1 VVTLTRSLSIAG
13 AFVLLAAPL
22 TAQAPVWPI
31 ANGSHDVLHSFQN
44 PFVFSQYFHEGVDL
58 RGSLIDVV
66 AVRDGIVR
74 YKNQGDSGGNILV
87 EVSTPSGIESDSYLH
102 VIIDPWLVD
111 DPIQAGDR
119 IGVIN
124 DNYFAQLLQDH
135 VHVNRFRGYAGG
147 NGYVAGRTNML
158 HPLVLFATGPELDP
172 QQLPAGP
179 EDANEDGR
187 TFYVVTNNQTT
198 PLNYAFAKS
207 DLILEATDRLSNTLY
222 WNQGVVGVGY
232 WIEALS
238 GGDDVASALTPY
250 RLLRFDDNWRSSSSD
265 CDLFVGSALLTTAAS
280 QVKFGPDNTGWT
292 MTASYRL
299 TETSGFTGAASAI
312 STAQSW
318 VTDARIGGGSANGTG
333 AATARE
339 IAEARF
345 QDGRVRVHALVAD
358 LAGEVDYPQGVV
370 VDNWRPYVK
379 TVRVL
384 DGASEVYRSGWS
396 FDSGT
401 GQLSFA
407 RRFSAD
413 YEFTLGEPVTLE
425 IEFSEPMA
433 SATLAL
439 APALGIV
446 PALSSAQGPEERRLW
461 STTFTLANLPAR
473 HHLAR
478 LTFTGTDLAGT
489 TLFPFASTATLN
501 TPFNK
506 RANATAI
513 TTPTTD
519 TLHVLPLARRRGTSG
534 PP

>member
-1 VVTLTRSLSIAG
+1 MVVLARSSCSG
-13 AFVLLAAPL
+13 LALAL
-22 TAQAPVWPI
+22 CAAYSSAQAPVWPM

-44 PFVFSQYFHEGVDL
+44 PFGFIQYFHEGVDL
-58 RGSLIDVV
+58 RGSLVDVV
-66 AVRDGIVR
+66 AVRDGVVR
-74 YKNQGDSGGNILV
+74 YVNQGDSGGNIVV
-87 EVSTPSGIESDSYLH
+87 EVSTPGGIESDSYLH
-102 VIIDPWLVD
+102 VIIDPWLVG

-119 IGVIN
+119 IGVVN

-147 NGYVAGRTNML
+147 NGYVTGRTNML
-158 HPLVLFATGPELDP
+158 HPLALFAGAAERDP
-172 QQLPAGP
+172 QVLPAGP

-207 DLILEATDRLSNTLY
+207 DLVLEATDRLSSSLY

-232 WIEALS
+232 WVEALS
-238 GGDDVASALTPY
+238 GGDDVAGAATPY

-265 CDLFVGSALLTTAAS
+265 CDAFVASALLTTAAS
-280 QVKFGPDNTGWT
+280 QVRFGPDSTGWT
-292 MTASYRL
+292 MLASYRL

-312 STAQSW
+312 STTQSW

-333 AATARE
+333 ALTARE

-345 QDGRVRVHALVAD
+345 QDGRVRVHALVSD
-358 LAGEVDYPQGVV
+358 LAGEVDYPQLVV

-379 TVRVL
+379 SVRVL
-384 DGASEVYRSGWS
+384 DGATEVYRSGWS
-396 FDSGT
+396 FDAGT
-401 GQLSFA
+401 GQLAFA
-407 RRFSAD
+407 RRFAAD
-413 YEFTLGEPVTLE
+413 YQFTLGESVTLE

-433 SATLAL
+433 SATVALTPAPGAVPPLA
-439 APALGIV
+439 
-446 PALSSAQGPEERRLW
+446 SAQGPDERRVWRTSFVLT
-461 STTFTLANLPAR
+461 SLPAR
-473 HHLAR
+473 HHLTR
-478 LTFTGTDLAGT
+478 LALTGTDLAGT
-489 TLFPFASTATLN
+489 TLHPFASTATLN

-506 RANATAI
+506 RANATPI

-519 TLHVLPLARRRGTSG
+519 TLHVLPLARRRATSG